1 MSYCRYFISLIF
13 ILSLLNINSQT
24 PPLNIQQVAHVPN
37 DSLIFP
43 SFLSDIWGWVDS
55 SGNEYAIVGTNDGT
69 SIFDLSDPV
78 NPQEVLFVQGTNSVW
93 RDIKTYGH
101 YAYVTTDNPS
111 MNGLLIIDLSNLPD
125 STNTNTYYY
134 NGPSNSQWGR
144 AHNIYIDDR
153 GYAYIFGANRGA
165 GGAIIL
171 DLNQDPTQPV
181 EVADINNW
189 YAHDGMVKGDT
200 LFLANA
206 SNSIFSIWDV
216 SNPSSPVLLAQKQTV
231 GYYSHNIW
239 SSNDGNYVY
248 TTEEDNGGF
257 LSEFKITDFNNIEL
271 TDKIQAEPGNNIMP
285 HNAFF
290 MNDFII
296 NSYYTTG
303 IQIFD
308 VKSKGNIVNVGHF
321 DTSPNFTGPNSNG
334 CWGVYPYLPSGLI
347 IASDIENGFYVLNP
361 DHKRAAYLEGFIMD
375 ATSNSPVSGVE
386 VEILNNNNNTT
397 SSTVGG
403 DYKMGTLIA
412 GNYDIVFSHPL
423 YQSDTIFQVPLQNDS
438 TTTLDLI
445 MYSLTPLN
453 LIIETKNSG
462 SNSSLSSVDFSIT
475 NEDFTYNG
483 TTDQNGLFT
492 VNNLIPGSY
501 NIYAGI
507 WGKKDFCLESFALID
522 DTSPF
527 VISLEDG
534 YQDQFNLDMGWTVNS
549 SAASGIWE
557 RAVPL
562 VTVFNNTDTCSPGAE
577 SNDCGEYAFLTGN
590 LGGFPSSDDVDLGF
604 VELSSPNISLDPNLT
619 HYLHCNIWWR
629 NFLGGSTADD
639 TLFIDLDDGV
649 NKTNIFY
656 VESDSPLDWYKL
668 TFEIPSSINLNS
680 FKVVITTADWPSG
693 VDHLVEAGIDN
704 FYIDNNPNTNVS
716 SDALSKIIIYPNPT
730 NDGIVHIKGYELSL
744 NYALYNLSG
753 KLIESGKNNQ
763 IFLKDKGV
771 YFLKIQSEKGSYFK
785 KIIF

>member
-13 ILSLLNINSQT
+13 IISLLNINSQT

-239 SSNDGNYVY
+239 SSDDGNYVY

-361 DHKRAAYLEGFIMD
+361 DYKRAAYLEGFIMD

-562 VTVFNNTDTCSPGAE
+562 LTVFNNTDTCSPGAE

-656 VESDSPLDWYKL
+656 VESDNPLDWYKL
-668 TFEIPSSINLNS
+668 TFEIPNSINLNS

-730 NDGIVHIKGYELSL
+730 NDGIVHIKGYELPL

>member
-361 DHKRAAYLEGFIMD
+361 DYKRAAYLEGFIMD

-629 NFLGGSTADD
+629 NFLGGSTSDD

>member
-13 ILSLLNINSQT
+13 IISLLNINSQT

-239 SSNDGNYVY
+239 SSDDGNYVY

-361 DHKRAAYLEGFIMD
+361 DYKRAAYLEGFIMD

-483 TTDQNGLFT
+483 TTDQNGQFT

-629 NFLGGSTADD
+629 NFLGGSTSDD

-656 VESDSPLDWYKL
+656 VESDNPLDWYKL
-668 TFEIPSSINLNS
+668 TFEIPNSINLNS
-680 FKVVITTADWPSG
+680 FKVVITTADWSSG

-704 FYIDNNPNTNVS
+704 FHIDNNPNTNIS

-730 NDGIVHIKGYELSL
+730 NDGIVHIKGYELPL
-744 NYALYNLSG
+744 NYAIYNLSG

>member
-13 ILSLLNINSQT
+13 ILSFLNINSQT

-69 SIFDLSDPV
+69 SIFDLSNPV

-361 DHKRAAYLEGFIMD
+361 DYKRAAYLEGFIMD

-730 NDGIVHIKGYELSL
+730 NDGIVHIKGYELPL

-771 YFLKIQSEKGSYFK
+771 YFLKIQSEKGNYFK

>member
-13 ILSLLNINSQT
+13 IISLLNINSQT

-153 GYAYIFGANRGA
+153 GFAYIFGANRGA

-239 SSNDGNYVY
+239 SSDDGNYVY

-361 DHKRAAYLEGFIMD
+361 DYKRAAYLEGFIMD

-483 TTDQNGLFT
+483 TTDQNGQFT

-562 VTVFNNTDTCSPGAE
+562 LTVFNNTDTCSPGAE

-656 VESDSPLDWYKL
+656 VESDNPLDWYKL
-668 TFEIPSSINLNS
+668 TFEIPNSINLNS

-704 FYIDNNPNTNVS
+704 FHIDNNPNTNVS

-730 NDGIVHIKGYELSL
+730 NDGIVHIKGYELPL

>member
-13 ILSLLNINSQT
+13 IISLLNINSQT

-69 SIFDLSDPV
+69 SIFDLSNPV

-361 DHKRAAYLEGFIMD
+361 DYKRAAYLEGFIMD

-656 VESDSPLDWYKL
+656 VESDNPLDWYKL

-730 NDGIVHIKGYELSL
+730 NDGIVHIKGYELPL

-771 YFLKIQSEKGSYFK
+771 YFLKIQSEKGNYFK

>member
-13 ILSLLNINSQT
+13 IISLLNINSQT

-101 YAYVTTDNPS
+101 YAYVTTDSPS

-144 AHNIYIDDR
+144 AHNIYVDDR
-153 GYAYIFGANRGA
+153 GYAYIFGSNRGA

-239 SSNDGNYVY
+239 SSDDGNYVY

-361 DHKRAAYLEGFIMD
+361 DYKRAAYLEGFIMD

-403 DYKMGTLIA
+403 GYKMGALIA

-483 TTDQNGLFT
+483 TTDQNGQFT

-629 NFLGGSTADD
+629 NFLGGSTSDD

-656 VESDSPLDWYKL
+656 VESDNPLDWYKL
-668 TFEIPSSINLNS
+668 TFEIPNSINLNS
-680 FKVVITTADWPSG
+680 FKVVITTADWSSG

-704 FYIDNNPNTNVS
+704 FHIDNNPNTNIS

-730 NDGIVHIKGYELSL
+730 NDGIVHIKGYELPL
-744 NYALYNLSG
+744 NYAIYNLSG

>member
-13 ILSLLNINSQT
+13 IISLLNINSQT

-69 SIFDLSDPV
+69 SIFDLSNPV

-361 DHKRAAYLEGFIMD
+361 DYKRAAYLEGFIMD

-730 NDGIVHIKGYELSL
+730 NDGIVHIKGYELPL

-771 YFLKIQSEKGSYFK
+771 YFLKIQSEKGNYFK

>member
-13 ILSLLNINSQT
+13 IISLLNINSQT

-101 YAYVTTDNPS
+101 YAYVTTDSPS

-144 AHNIYIDDR
+144 AHNIYVDDR
-153 GYAYIFGANRGA
+153 GYAYIFGSNRGA

-239 SSNDGNYVY
+239 SSDDGNYVY

-361 DHKRAAYLEGFIMD
+361 DYKRAAYLEGFIMD

-403 DYKMGTLIA
+403 GYKMGALIA

-453 LIIETKNSG
+453 LTIETKNSG

-483 TTDQNGLFT
+483 TTDQNGQFT

-629 NFLGGSTADD
+629 NFLGGSTSDD

-656 VESDSPLDWYKL
+656 VESDNPLDWYKL
-668 TFEIPSSINLNS
+668 TFEIPNSINLNS
-680 FKVVITTADWPSG
+680 FKVVITTADWSSG

-704 FYIDNNPNTNVS
+704 FHIDNNPNTNIS

-730 NDGIVHIKGYELSL
+730 NDGIVHIKGYELPL
-744 NYALYNLSG
+744 NYAIYNLSG

>member
-361 DHKRAAYLEGFIMD
+361 DYKRAAYLEGFIMD

-704 FYIDNNPNTNVS
+704 FHIDNNPNTNVS

-730 NDGIVHIKGYELSL
+730 NDGIVHIKGYELPL

>member
-13 ILSLLNINSQT
+13 IISLLNINSQT

-101 YAYVTTDNPS
+101 YAYVTTDSPS

-144 AHNIYIDDR
+144 AHNIYVDDR
-153 GYAYIFGANRGA
+153 GYAYIFGSNRGA

-239 SSNDGNYVY
+239 SSDDGNYVY

-361 DHKRAAYLEGFIMD
+361 DYKRAAYLEGFIMD

-483 TTDQNGLFT
+483 TTDQNGQFT

-629 NFLGGSTADD
+629 NFLGGSTSDD

-656 VESDSPLDWYKL
+656 VESDNPLDWYKL
-668 TFEIPSSINLNS
+668 TFEIPNSINLNS
-680 FKVVITTADWPSG
+680 FKVVITTADWSSG

-704 FYIDNNPNTNVS
+704 FHIDNNPNTNIS

-730 NDGIVHIKGYELSL
+730 NDGIVHIKGYELPL
-744 NYALYNLSG
+744 NYAIYNLSG

>member
-13 ILSLLNINSQT
+13 IISLLNINSQT

-69 SIFDLSDPV
+69 SIFDLSNPV

-239 SSNDGNYVY
+239 SSDDGNYVY

-361 DHKRAAYLEGFIMD
+361 DYKRAAYLEGFIMD

-730 NDGIVHIKGYELSL
+730 NDGIVHIKGYELPL

-753 KLIESGKNNQ
+753 KLIESGNNNQ

>member
-13 ILSLLNINSQT
+13 IISLLNINSQT

-153 GYAYIFGANRGA
+153 GFAYIFGANRGA

-239 SSNDGNYVY
+239 SSDDGNYVY

-361 DHKRAAYLEGFIMD
+361 DYKRAAYLEGFIMD

-483 TTDQNGLFT
+483 TTDQNGQFT

-604 VELSSPNISLDPNLT
+604 VELSSPIISLDPNLT

-629 NFLGGSTADD
+629 NFLGGSTSDD

-656 VESDSPLDWYKL
+656 VESDNPLDWYKL
-668 TFEIPSSINLNS
+668 TFEIPNSINLNS

-704 FYIDNNPNTNVS
+704 FHIDNNPNTNVS

-730 NDGIVHIKGYELSL
+730 NDGIVHIKGYELPL

>member
-13 ILSLLNINSQT
+13 IISLLNINSQT

-239 SSNDGNYVY
+239 SSDDGNYVY

-361 DHKRAAYLEGFIMD
+361 DYKRAAYLEGFIMD

-483 TTDQNGLFT
+483 TTDQNGQFT

-656 VESDSPLDWYKL
+656 VESDNPLDWYKL
-668 TFEIPSSINLNS
+668 TFEIPNSINLNS

-716 SDALSKIIIYPNPT
+716 SEALSKIIIYPNPT
-730 NDGIVHIKGYELSL
+730 NDGIVHIKGYELPL

-771 YFLKIQSEKGSYFK
+771 YFLKIQSEKGNYFK

>member
-13 ILSLLNINSQT
+13 IISLLKINSQT

-239 SSNDGNYVY
+239 SSDDGNYVY

-361 DHKRAAYLEGFIMD
+361 DYKRAAYIEGFIMD

-483 TTDQNGLFT
+483 TTDQNGQFT

-730 NDGIVHIKGYELSL
+730 NDGIVHIKGYELPL

-771 YFLKIQSEKGSYFK
+771 YFLKIQSEKGNYFK